1 MYRYYLTYPK
11 FLKSFCLNFKIYNYI
26 KSDTQRH
33 MLVSLLN
40 FPNITFQSGII
51 DQFYQFHLELIQ
63 YLQHQYFLQ
72 LVQRLAPGITT
83 SNDGRV
89 KQNAYDIRN

>member
-26 KSDTQRH
+26 KKRYSTSYVGIA
-33 MLVSLLN
+33 LK

-72 LVQRLAPGITT
+72 LVQR
-83 SNDGRV
+83 V
-89 KQNAYDIRN
+89 